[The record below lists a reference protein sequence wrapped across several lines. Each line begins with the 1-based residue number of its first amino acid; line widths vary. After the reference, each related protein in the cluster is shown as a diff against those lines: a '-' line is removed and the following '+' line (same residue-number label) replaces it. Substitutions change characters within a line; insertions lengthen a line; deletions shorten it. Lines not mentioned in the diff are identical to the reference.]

1 MLKNKFIDADTL
13 VLTIMSVVII
23 AILAMIIA
31 FYSRPEIKPTVKAEE
46 FTYKGHTYIYF
57 KDRGIAHSQ
66 ECTKCYELF
75 D

>member
-1 MLKNKFIDADTL
+1 MPKNKFIDADTL

-23 AILAMIIA
+23 SILVMVIA
-31 FYSRPEIKPTVKAEE
+31 FYSKPEIKSTVKVEE
-46 FTYKGHTYIYF
+46 FVYKGHTYIYF
-57 KDRGIAHSQ
+57 KDKGIAHSQ